1 MAITWVKRHAEFGS
15 IRGQTLFL
23 KPELALVHSPGSLA
37 GTPTRRS
44 LVHAS
49 RSLTIESL
57 AMARYYFNIADGIEQ
72 PDPVGTE
79 LDSLQ
84 QVRHEA
90 LRFSGEVLREMGDE
104 FWDDTEWKL
113 TVTDNAGAQVL
124 TLKFSA
130 ETG

>member
-1 MAITWVKRHAEFGS
+1 
-15 IRGQTLFL
+15 
-23 KPELALVHSPGSLA
+23 
-37 GTPTRRS
+37 
-44 LVHAS
+44 
-49 RSLTIESL
+49 
-57 AMARYYFNIADGIEQ
+57 MARYHFNIADGTEQ
-72 PDPVGTE
+72 SDPVGTE

-113 TVTDNAGAQVL
+113 TVTDNAGAKVL

-130 ETG
+130 ETA